1 VATRRPTL
9 RAELA
14 AAADRLRAVDSPDL
28 AAAVDTV
35 LAPNGWAALRATDT
49 TADEG
54 MGPSMSILIDKAL
67 KEEIEARAKS
77 VGNVLN
83 HDVNEGLA
91 RYLAGSFTPRPQGKA
106 RWGTGSENV
115 TLSVRPKKS
124 LRDQVK
130 ARGEKP
136 STLAKEYLLFKYE
149 VGHYAPGHA
158 GEEQRPRGA
167 VRNPQMPRD
176 LRDRVRA
183 AQQAA
188 GNTVTDDVEEGLA
201 AYLDGTFTPEAPVW
215 TAEQLGDMVN
225 IKMNPND
232 DLYEQATTKGKD
244 AKLRPAQ
251 VALAYLLHKYG
262 IGPAS

>member
-1 VATRRPTL
+1 MATRPTL

-14 AAADRLRAVDSPDL
+14 AAADRLRPAAPDL

-35 LAPNGWAALRATDT
+35 IAPNGWAALRATDV

-54 MGPSMSILIDKAL
+54 MGPSMSILIGKAL
-67 KEEIEARAKS
+67 KEEIEAKAKAA
-77 VGNVLN
+77 GNVLN
-83 HDVNEGLA
+83 HDVNEGFA
-91 RYLAGSFTPRPQGKA
+91 RFLAGSFTPRPQGKA
-106 RWGTGSENV
+106 RPGAGQENV

-136 STLAKEYLLFKYE
+136 STLAKEYLMHKYE
-149 VGHYAPGHA
+149 VGHYAPGHD
-158 GEEQRPRGA
+158 GEQRPRGA
-167 VRNPQMPRD
+167 TRNPQMPRD

-183 AQQAA
+183 AQQTAE
-188 GNTVTDDVEEGLA
+188 NTVTDDVEEGLA
-201 AYLDGTFTPEAPVW
+201 AYLDGTFAPVAPVW
-215 TAEQLGDMVN
+215 SQEQLGDMVS

-232 DLYEQATTKGKD
+232 DLFEQATEKGKAD
-244 AKLRPAQ
+244 RLRPAQ

-262 IGPAS
+262 ITV